1 MPANVRELRALLPPV
16 FEQLSGLPTYHLN
29 SQRPQAP
36 GEGTGYTDPEGPIE
50 PKKLAWL
57 LLNMTTLERIGGN
70 DERRV
75 CDVAEDPNQIQ
86 TLVVKQRRFRID
98 VRCESFDHDD
108 PAIAYLDDLSET
120 MGSDEG
126 KALLL
131 ANDMA
136 LIDGGIALS
145 RDEALGKFDSRI
157 WSVAVQDMQFTVTLN
172 SKQDPTDEWIECVEL
187 VPCFSGADGELLSEK
202 NNLEQIICRPQA
214 VFDHTFDN
222 TFA

>member
-1 MPANVRELRALLPPV
+1 MPASVRELRKLLIPM
-16 FEQLSGLPTYHLN
+16 FEQLSGLPTEHLN
-29 SQRPQAP
+29 DPRRQAP
-36 GEGTGYTDPEGPIE
+36 GKGTGYTGPESHTE
-50 PKKLAWL
+50 PKKLARL

-75 CDVAEDPNQIQ
+75 CEVPDDANLIQ

-98 VRCESFDHDD
+98 VRCESFNQCD
-108 PAIAYLDDLSET
+108 PALAHLDDLSEA

-131 ANDMA
+131 SNDMS
-136 LIDGGIALS
+136 LIEGGIALS
-145 RDEALGKFDSRI
+145 RDEALGKFDNRV

-172 SKQDPTDEWIECVEL
+172 SKQDPTDEWIECVGL

-214 VFDHTFDN
+214 VFDHTFDSP
-222 TFA
+222 FA